1 MAVQYIALT
10 GITKQVI
17 SDLMD
22 RKIRTLELRSAHN
35 LYSLLQANAGDC
47 VFITTTSKQDLVGGI
62 TGVIAK
68 IRELQVTMHR
78 VAHGIDSYYEEKE
91 TLFARVQLEFKGLG
105 RIRKVQDL
113 GIGKPVSVDA
123 EEIRHFEAR

>member
-1 MAVQYIALT
+1 MQYIALT
-10 GITKQVI
+10 GITKQVMN
-17 SDLMD
+17 DLMD
-22 RKIRTLELRSAHN
+22 RKIRTLEVRSAHN
-35 LYSLLQANAGDC
+35 LSSLIQANSGDC
-47 VFITTTSKQDLVGGI
+47 VFITTTSKQDLVGGV

-91 TLFARVQLEFKGLG
+91 TLYARVQLEFKGMG

-113 GIGKPVSVDA
+113 GIGRPVSVDA
-123 EEIRHFEAR
+123 EEMRHFEAR

>member
-1 MAVQYIALT
+1 MQYIALT

-17 SDLMD
+17 NDLLD
-22 RKIRTLELRSAHN
+22 RKIRTLEVRSAHN
-35 LYSLLQANAGDC
+35 LYSLFQLNAGDC
-47 VFITTTSKQDLVGGI
+47 VFITTTSKQDLVGGV
-62 TGVIAK
+62 TGIIAK

-91 TLFARVQLEFKGLG
+91 TLYARVQLEFKGLG
-105 RIRKVQDL
+105 RIKRVQDL